1 MKKYFYLLALLSGLI
16 ELKSQIVSTFFNEPT
31 KKIDDAMVI
40 DHLGNLYGSH
50 FMGTNVYKISPLGV
64 SSVFATGFNTP
75 NGLAFDS
82 QHNLYVCDLSGNK
95 IYKLSYS
102 GTFLDT
108 IPIQSPSGIIKSFS
122 SDTMLF
128 TQYTGNKLSKLA
140 PDGSITLIASGAP
153 MLGSVGLAYD
163 PSGQLYVANFTDRKI
178 FSVNSNTLTYVATV
192 PGPSNG
198 SLGFIAFAK
207 GHLWATGFNDHKI
220 YKIEPNFIDSTVA
233 YAGSTVGSTDG
244 GISSAKFNSPNGIIS
259 SISGDSLF
267 VSDFGSGRIRV
278 ISFTSFTGMGK
289 NELVQNKIKIY
300 PSPSSNFVSIEYEGE
315 ILGVKLY
322 DSYGKL
328 LGSSLDRKTNVS
340 DLPVGL
346 YILSIQTSDGILKTR
361 FLKN

>member
-1 MKKYFYLLALLSGLI
+1 MKKYFYLLTLLSGLI
-16 ELKSQIVSTFFNEPT
+16 DLKSQIVTTFFNVPT

-50 FMGTNVYKISPLGV
+50 FMGSNVYKVTPSGV

-82 QHNLYVCDLSGNK
+82 QNNLYVCDLSGNK

-108 IPIQSPSGIIKSFS
+108 VHVQSPSGIIKSFS

-140 PDGSITLIASGAP
+140 PDGSISLIASGAP
-153 MLGSVGLAYD
+153 MLGSVGLAYN
-163 PSGQLYVANFTDRKI
+163 PTGQLYVANFTDRKI

-220 YKIEPNFIDSTVA
+220 YKIDPNYIDSAVA
-233 YAGSTVGSTDG
+233 YAGSTLGNTDG
-244 GISSAKFNSPNGIIS
+244 DIGTAKFNSPNGIIS
-259 SISGDSLF
+259 SSTGDSLF

-278 ISFTSFTGMGK
+278 ISFTQVTGLSK
-289 NELVQNKIKIY
+289 NETGRNTFKIY
-300 PSPSSNFVSIEYEGE
+300 PSPSSDLVSIEYEGE

-322 DSYGKL
+322 DSNGKL
-328 LGSSLDRKTNVS
+328 IGSVFDRKIVVS
-340 DLPVGL
+340 ELPDGL
-346 YILSIQTSDGILKTR
+346 YLLTIQTSNQILKSK
-361 FLKN
+361 FIKN